1 MGVIGGACLGLI
13 ALFFPPFPVL
23 VRTGCSVD
31 FLISIILTFLGWLP
45 GVIYAWYIILA
56 YPSGTYRRE
65 HRRQPTTY
73 DTTSH
78 HRHHHHKRRHSRDYD
93 YDYPPTQP
101 AYAHRPAAA
110 QGMYAAPPASA
121 YGVPPPPAYSY
132 APPPRHSSSR
142 Y

>member
-65 HRRQPTTY
+65 HRRQPTT
-73 DTTSH
+73 
-78 HRHHHHKRRHSRDYD
+78 RDYD